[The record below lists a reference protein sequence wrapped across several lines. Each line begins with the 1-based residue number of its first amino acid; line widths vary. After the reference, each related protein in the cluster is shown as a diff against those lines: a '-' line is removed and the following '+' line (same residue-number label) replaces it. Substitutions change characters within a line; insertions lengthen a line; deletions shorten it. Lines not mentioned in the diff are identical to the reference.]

1 MFFYQSG
8 RVLPQVD
15 TIQNME
21 QTASDVRDFIF
32 TSYIKDLKMMIAAS
46 CEIAFLLRV
55 KKIIGT

>member
-46 CEIAFLLRV
+46 CEIAFFV
-55 KKIIGT
+55 